1 MKKRVTGMGQDLIYS
16 PSRHYVSAQKKSHA
30 TCRVIG
36 SVEICSAEML
46 MVTCSDFDSN
56 PSSG

>member
-1 MKKRVTGMGQDLIYS
+1 MGQDLIYS